1 MSEPPRQNASP
12 SSSEK
17 SSTSSS
23 PNASSTAKA
32 AEAAPRQNPALR
44 MLGIPNWKPKLPSRN
59 WLIFLTITT
68 SFTCAILYD
77 RHYKRK
83 SQEKWARVV
92 SHLQKDPLST
102 KQMPRRLTV
111 YLAAPPGDGLRIARE
126 HFHEYVRPVLE
137 KGGVD
142 WDVVEGRREGDVR
155 AGTAERIR
163 RKRRKAEGV
172 VLDEADLEQ
181 WGKEEANKEDAIES
195 VRELNGV
202 KEYEGI
208 GGDIVIGRHVWKEYV
223 RGLHEGWLGPLKRPK
238 EEGGDE
244 SQPSTTDQSA
254 IGGEPWQLSSTPES
268 TSTPLSDPID
278 NLSGSPSTTQT
289 DDAPPTVQPPGSAPD
304 ESEPSDSESESE
316 SESKPKKPT
325 PPPPYLPPSAYNSSP
340 LPPTLPSTLGPY
352 ALIPHP
358 HILGFLN
365 TRIRLGRYL
374 TRRYLADQIGRE
386 VAAAVFASSRP
397 FQNSSLSSSASEPWS
412 STSAADHGS
421 GEGAGVG
428 AEGEQS
434 EQAKSLDWE
443 ERDWPKSVRKEWEK
457 RWGEDEEKGE
467 RRAESMWLDG
477 VVLDERIAERM
488 RRFVLD
494 AEEEDRIRK
503 IGKGE
508 G

>member
-1 MSEPPRQNASP
+1 MSKPPSQNASS

-17 SSTSSS
+17 PDTSSS
-23 PNASSTAKA
+23 SNASSTAKA
-32 AEAAPRQNPALR
+32 AEAAPKQNPALR

-59 WLIFLTITT
+59 WLIFLTVTT

-83 SQEKWARVV
+83 NQEKWARLV

-126 HFHEYVRPVLE
+126 HFHEYVRPILE

-163 RKRRKAEGV
+163 RKRRKADGV

-195 VRELNGV
+195 VREINGV
-202 KEYEGI
+202 REYEGI
-208 GGDIVIGRHVWKEYV
+208 GGDIIIGRHVWKEYV

-238 EEGGDE
+238 EDGGDE
-244 SQPSTTDQSA
+244 SQPLTTDQSA
-254 IGGEPWQLSSTPES
+254 TAGEPWQLSSTPES
-268 TSTPLSDPID
+268 NSTSPPDPIDTLSDP
-278 NLSGSPSTTQT
+278 PSTSQP
-289 DDAPPTVQPPGSAPD
+289 DDASPAAQTPESTPD
-304 ESEPSDSESESE
+304 ESKPSESESE
-316 SESKPKKPT
+316 SEAKPKKPT

-340 LPPTLPSTLGPY
+340 LPPTLPSTIGPF

-386 VAAAVFASSRP
+386 VAAAVFASSRS
-397 FQNSSLSSSASEPWS
+397 FHNSGLSSSASEPWD
-412 STSAADHGS
+412 SAPVANHRS
-421 GEGAGVG
+421 GEGSEVA
-428 AEGEQS
+428 AEGAQS

-443 ERDWPKSVRKEWEK
+443 ERDWPKNVRKEWAK
-457 RWGEDEEKGE
+457 RWEEDEEKGK
-467 RRAESMWLDG
+467 RRAESVWLDG
-477 VVLDERIAERM
+477 MVLDERIAERM

-494 AEEEDRIRK
+494 AEEEDRVRK
-503 IGKGE
+503 IGRGE
-508 G
+508 E